1 MDGKLPRFDARDLR
15 SVTEGAQLYAETF
28 IGQRGGMPGPGE
40 TAARWLIERGATLM
54 GSDTPGFECLPIP
67 GVSVHAILLVDA
79 GIHII
84 ENLNLEEIA
93 RKRLPRVLFV
103 ALPLR
108 LSGATGSPIRPVA
121 IA

>member
-1 MDGKLPRFDARDLR
+1 MPKHSSA
-15 SVTEGAQLYAETF
+15 GAEACQA
-28 IGQRGGMPGPGE
+28 PGE
-40 TAARWLIERGATLM
+40 TAARWLMERGTTLM
-54 GSDTPGFECLPIP
+54 GSDTPGFECLPTP

-84 ENLNLEEIA
+84 ENLNLEEMA
-93 RKRLPRVLFV
+93 RKRLPCVLYV